1 MSIPKRPEAIM
12 AVVPSFPAPFADR
25 HADLAPSLS
34 GAGIGW
40 LAALRADSAARCRQN
55 GLPTTKT
62 EAWRFT
68 NLKDLAAADFAPAQ
82 GAAPVALDSLPR
94 SGLLAVNGHV
104 LAFVNGRFRADLS
117 TLEALPAGV
126 TLLPLSEAIREDER
140 SLSVHLGRL
149 AEEEENAF
157 ADLNTAFLDDGLVL
171 RLEPGAVL
179 DRPVHLVSVGAV
191 ADRPLAFFPRLL
203 VVLGKGAKATL
214 FESHA
219 GLGGTYFSN
228 SVMEAMLGEGAHLE
242 HYKLQNESHEAF
254 HIANTRVSVA
264 AGGFYDGFVL
274 QTGSRLA
281 RNEVQVTLNGENA
294 RCHLNG
300 AYLGAG
306 RQHLDSTT
314 FIDHAVPDCASR
326 EVYKGVLDERAH
338 GVFQGK
344 ILVRRDA
351 QRTDGHQLNR
361 ALLLSREAEVNAK
374 PELEIYADDVKCSH
388 GATVGELA
396 EEQLFYL
403 QARGID
409 RAAARALLIE
419 AYVQETLD
427 EMGNAEARLPFQR
440 VVGAW
445 LKARKERS

>member
-1 MSIPKRPEAIM
+1 MAAAI
-12 AVVPSFPAPFADR
+12 SFPAPFADR
-25 HADLAPSLS
+25 YAELAPSLS
-34 GAGIGW
+34 GVGVGW

-55 GLPTTKT
+55 GLPTTRVET
-62 EAWRFT
+62 WRFT
-68 NLKDLAAADFAPAQ
+68 NLKDLAAVDFAPAQ

-94 SGLLAVNGHV
+94 SSLLAVNGHV
-104 LAFVNGRFRADLS
+104 LAFVNGGFRADLS
-117 TLEALPAGV
+117 TIEALPAGV
-126 TLLPLSEAIREDER
+126 SLLPLSEAIRADEQ
-140 SLSVHLGRL
+140 SLSAHLGRL
-149 AEEEENAF
+149 AEEEENPF

-179 DRPVHLVSVGAV
+179 DRPVHLVSLGVV
-191 ADRPLAFFPRLL
+191 AERPLAFFPRLL
-203 VVLGKGAKATL
+203 VVLGKGARATL

-228 SVMEAMLGEGAHLE
+228 SVMEAVLGEGAHLE
-242 HYKLQNESHEAF
+242 HYKLQNESLEAF

-281 RNEVQVTLNGENA
+281 RNEVQVALNGENA

-396 EEQLFYL
+396 EDQLFYL

-409 RAAARALLIE
+409 RDAARALLIE
-419 AYVQETLD
+419 AYVQEALD
-427 EMGNAEARLPFQR
+427 EIGNAEARLPFQR

-445 LKARKERS
+445 LKARKELS

>member
-1 MSIPKRPEAIM
+1 M
-12 AVVPSFPAPFADR
+12 
-25 HADLAPSLS
+25 
-34 GAGIGW
+34 
-40 LAALRADSAARCRQN
+40 
-55 GLPTTKT
+55 
-62 EAWRFT
+62 
-68 NLKDLAAADFAPAQ
+68 
-82 GAAPVALDSLPR
+82 ALDSLPR

-126 TLLPLSEAIREDER
+126 TLLPLSEAIREDEQ
-140 SLSVHLGRL
+140 SLSAHLGHL
-149 AEEEENAF
+149 AEEEENPF

-203 VVLGKGAKATL
+203 VVLGKDAKATL

>member
-1 MSIPKRPEAIM
+1 M
-12 AVVPSFPAPFADR
+12 ATPRSFPTPFADR
-25 HADLAPSLS
+25 HAELAPSLS

-55 GLPTTKT
+55 GLPTTRV

-68 NLKDLAAADFAPAQ
+68 NLKDLVAGDFTPARN
-82 GAAPVALDSLPR
+82 VTDMALDSLPAA
-94 SGLLAVNGHV
+94 SLLAVNGHV
-104 LAFVNGRFRADLS
+104 LAFVNGRFRAELS
-117 TLEALPAGV
+117 SIDALPDGV
-126 TLLPLSEAIREDER
+126 ALLPLSEAIRTDEQ
-140 SLSVHLGRL
+140 SLSAHLGHL
-149 AEEEENAF
+149 TESEENPF
-157 ADLNTAFLDDGLVL
+157 ADLNTAFLEDGLVL
-171 RLEPGAVL
+171 RLADGVTL
-179 DRPVHLVSVGAV
+179 DRPVHLVSIGAV
-191 ADRPLAFFPRLL
+191 ADRAVAFFPRLL
-203 VVLGKGAKATL
+203 VVLGKGARATL

-219 GLGGTYFSN
+219 GLGGAYFSN
-228 SVMEAMLGEGAHLE
+228 IVMEAVLGEGAHLE
-242 HYKLQNESHEAF
+242 HYKLQNESPEAF

-264 AGGFYDGFVL
+264 SQGFYDGFVL

-281 RNEVQVTLNGENA
+281 RNEVQVALNGENA
-294 RCHLNG
+294 RCHLSG
-300 AYLGAG
+300 AYLGTG
-306 RQHLDSTT
+306 RQHLDNTT

-409 RAAARALLIE
+409 RATARALLIE
-419 AYVQETLD
+419 AYVQEAVD
-427 EMGNAEARLPFQR
+427 EIGNAEARLPFQR
-440 VVGAW
+440 VVGGW